1 MFRQPMLALAVL
13 AVLALAGCSGG
24 EEAPAPAPA
33 PVAQPAPVPAQPATR
48 AASGAALQYPAV
60 LAKFTDAKCED
71 ARHLAFNTMGV
82 SLSASRTKG
91 TWSALSRSL
100 EQAQPQIEAL
110 LRVTETKDCTF
121 APVAIENGTRKLPP
135 ELLELFR
142 GVRNGGAMLAADA
155 ARTYVEG
162 DSAGAARRVAAI
174 ASMLRHIADSGLPKA
189 PDFASDL
196 LSRLELVVPPMA
208 AGVKGN
214 TLTAADRETILAAL
228 NALNASDPCGV
239 ADGAVN
245 DAFATKQAAAL
256 AALNVALEKA
266 PEGIPGGAGR

>member
-1 MFRQPMLALAVL
+1 MFRQPMLAL

-82 SLSASRTKG
+82 SLSASRAKG
-91 TWSALSRSL
+91 PWSALSRSL

-155 ARTYVEG
+155 ARTYVAG